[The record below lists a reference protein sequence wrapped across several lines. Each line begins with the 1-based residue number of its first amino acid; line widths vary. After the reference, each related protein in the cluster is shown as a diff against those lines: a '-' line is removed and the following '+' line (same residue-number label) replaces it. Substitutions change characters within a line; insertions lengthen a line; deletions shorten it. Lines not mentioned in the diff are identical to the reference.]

1 MDYTEVLVSIKPY
14 SQQNAEIITAL
25 LADIGFE
32 SFVEG
37 EDSLAAYIPT
47 IDTQNLDLETFSKNL
62 PIDAEVT
69 FKVKN
74 IKDENWNKQWESN
87 FKPVTVLDYCRI
99 RAPFHSYE
107 SGYQLEVVMQPKM
120 AFGTGHHQTTWLMI
134 WQLFNLNIK
143 GKSVL
148 DMGCGTGVLAIIA
161 EKLGA
166 TDVTAIDID
175 EWAYANTC
183 ENIAANSCS
192 KIEVE
197 QNDANGLMGKK
208 FDIILANINRN
219 ILLND
224 LPTYAKHLNPSGILV
239 MSGILKQDTDLI
251 IQKSEELGLQVAST
265 QYKDEWASIVT
276 IKS

>member
-1 MDYTEVLVSIKPY
+1 MDYTEVLISITPH
-14 SQQNAEIITAL
+14 SQQNTEILTAL
-25 LADIGFE
+25 LADIGFD
-32 SFVEG
+32 SFVEV
-37 EDSLAAYIPT
+37 ENSLAAYIPT
-47 IDTQNLDLETFSKNL
+47 KQAQNLDLDLFVKNL
-62 PIDAEVT
+62 NLDASVT
-69 FKVKN
+69 FTAKN

-87 FKPVTVLDYCRI
+87 FNPVTVLDYCRI
-99 RAPFHSYE
+99 RAPFHNPE
-107 SGYQLEVVMQPKM
+107 NGYALEIVMEPKM

-134 WQLFNLNIK
+134 WQLFNLDLK

-166 TDVTAIDID
+166 TNLTAIDID

-183 ENIAANSCS
+183 ENVLANNCF
-192 KIEVE
+192 KIEVDL
-197 QNDANGLMGKK
+197 NDANGLQNKT

-224 LPTYAKHLNPSGILV
+224 IPTYAKHLNLNGVLV

-251 IQKSEELGLQVAST
+251 IQKAKEFGLQTTST
-265 QYKDEWASIVT
+265 RYKDDWASIVT
-276 IKS
+276 LKS